1 MTTDPIHDA
10 AADIQPAPASPPAE
24 EASGEEDVIDGRNAT
39 QRKMDEELAKAR
51 DEDSTR
57 A

>member
-51 DEDSTR
+51 DEGSTR